1 MANWIGVAIV
11 AGLAAVTLQAAILY
25 PSPLTALLFYLSAM
39 PVFVAGLG
47 WGVSAA
53 ALAGLSGS
61 LAMAAMGGMKA
72 SLIFLIS
79 TALPPSILSW
89 LALRSRPANGPA
101 REGEAQVRSVQWYP
115 EGRLVLWAAGMAGGA
130 TSLML
135 LMLGP
140 DPETF
145 RATMEAAVKDLLVAI
160 APQNEQLEHAQLER
174 LARLMAVVLPMAGAS
189 VWLIATL
196 ANLKIGAA
204 LLAAAGRPPRPW
216 SRFGAL
222 AFPRRAAWLLP
233 VALVVSFLPGAFGF
247 LGSVF
252 AAVLFTAFAL
262 LGLAVLHGLTEGVS
276 ARPFLLGGLYL
287 ALVLLNWVLI
297 VPLAMLGLLDS
308 AFAIRARAAP
318 SPPANRT

>member
-1 MANWIGVAIV
+1 VVNWIGIGIV

-25 PSPLTALLFYLSAM
+25 PSPLTALLFYLSAL

-47 WGVSAA
+47 WGVNAA
-53 ALAGLSGS
+53 ALAGLSGG
-61 LAMAAMGGMKA
+61 LAMAMAGSVQA

-89 LALRSRPANGPA
+89 LALRSRPADGPA
-101 REGEAQVRSVQWYP
+101 SEGEAEAQGVQWYP
-115 EGRLVLWAAGMAGGA
+115 EGRLVLWAAAMAGGA
-130 TSLML
+130 TALML
-135 LMLGP
+135 VMIGP

-145 RATMEAAVKDLLVAI
+145 RATLQAAVKDLLVAV
-160 APQNEQLEHAQLER
+160 APQDEQLEPAQLDR
-174 LARLMAVVLPMAGAS
+174 LAGLMAAVLPLAGAS

-204 LLAAAGRPPRPW
+204 LLAAAGRAARPW

-222 AFPRRAAWLLP
+222 AFPRRATWLLP
-233 VALVVSFLPGAFGF
+233 VALVVSFLPGVLGF

-252 AAVLFTAFAL
+252 AAALFTAFAL
-262 LGLAVLHGLTEGVS
+262 LGLAVLHGLTEGVA

-287 ALVLLNWVLI
+287 ALVLLNWVLV
-297 VPLAMLGLLDS
+297 VPLAMLGLLDT
-308 AFAIRARAAP
+308 AFAMRARAAP
-318 SPPANRT
+318 RPPPNRT